1 MMTDSPNTEV
11 KKCNLLVT
19 KKQYPEWLPSLF
31 VDNICYQQRVK
42 LISEI
47 FDHFPSRQINSKQ
60 KLCLIPL
67 RSLCLSLVLLDP

>member
-1 MMTDSPNTEV
+1 MMTDSLNAELKSV
-11 KKCNLLVT
+11 GD
-19 KKQYPEWLPSLF
+19 KKQYPEWLPCLF
-31 VDNICYQQRVK
+31 VDNIRYQHRDK

-47 FDHFPSRQINSKQ
+47 FDHFPSRQINSSS